1 MSLFRTIVITSAA
14 LVAAAASQ
22 PRFIAQESR
31 TVGPL
36 DQKLF
41 GDMRWRNI
49 GPLRAGRTK
58 SAAGHPSQ
66 PYTFYIG
73 VCNGGVWKTTDA
85 GRTWTPIFDSQ
96 PTGSIGSLV
105 VAPSDPNVL
114 YVGSGEGLGR
124 PDLSVGDGVYKSTDA
139 GKTWSHLGLRDG
151 QQIPN
156 IAVDPGNANRLFV
169 AVAGHPY
176 GPNEE
181 RGIFRS
187 TDGGQ
192 SFQKVLFKD
201 VNIGGNDVDIDP
213 SNPSIV
219 YATLWEERQG
229 PWENA
234 QWRGTGGGI
243 YKSTDG
249 GSTWKQL
256 TNGLPQNGAITQAN
270 LAIAPSNP
278 KRVYAAV
285 AVNAATSFYRSDDS
299 GETWTQVTQDNRP
312 VGRIGG
318 GDLAVPIVNPKDADT
333 IISASTVAYKS
344 TDGGKSWVP
353 FKGAPGGDDYQNG
366 WINPNDPNI
375 ILLVADQGA
384 VVSLNGGETWS
395 SWYNQSTAQLYHVN
409 TDNDFP
415 YRVCGGQ
422 QESGSACVSS
432 RGNDGQI
439 TFREWHP
446 VGVEEYG
453 YAVPDPRNPDVVYG
467 GKITRY
473 DRRTSQNQ
481 SISPVPGGRGGPAPP
496 PGSPAYRTVRT
507 LPVNFSPV
515 DERTLFFGNNYLW
528 KTIDGG
534 VTWKRLG
541 DDPTR
546 KTYEL
551 PATIGKYTD
560 PSLAIQRG
568 VIYSIAP
575 SYIDINRIWIGT
587 DDGVIKTTTDG
598 GVTWKDVTPPGLK
611 PWMKVFNMD
620 AGRFDVRTAYAA
632 VNTLRLDDMHPRL
645 WRTHDGGATWTE
657 IDSGLE
663 DGGPTSSIREDPKRK
678 GLLYAASERRVYV
691 SFDDGDHWQSLQ
703 LNMAPSSVRDIIVKD
718 DDLVAAT
725 HGRGFWILDDVT
737 PLREVDSSTAGQ
749 EAVLFKPQ
757 AAYRVRWNTNTDTPL
772 PPDEPGA
779 LNPPEGAIINYYLK
793 GSASGPVTLDVVQAD
808 GRVVR
813 HYSSADPVVRP
824 DPINGNLPLYW
835 FRPPMILSTEPGMH
849 RFTWDVHYQP
859 LAGGGGGRGGLPI
872 AAAPYNTVPAPT
884 APWVNPGTYT
894 VRLTVNGKTYSQPI
908 TVKQDPRVKTPAVAM
923 QRVYSLTKAAYT
935 GAVDA
940 QEAAQ
945 AAENLRDQIAKV
957 KPQATGAT
965 ATALDTFDKKIEA
978 AFNPATS
985 PVPARGAAGV
995 GSSTPLQPPAAQGP
1009 PSSGRGGRGGRG
1021 GAPGGFGGALNAPSA
1036 ALVAVM
1042 NSLQSADVQPTAL
1055 QVTAIETALANART
1069 VMTRWN
1075 VLKTT
1080 ELAELNAQLKAAGL
1094 ATIGKA
1100 P

>member
-1 MSLFRTIVITSAA
+1 LILPRTVLITSA
-14 LVAAAASQ
+14 LVLVTAASRLKPAAQ
-22 PRFIAQESR
+22 APGTPGGVDPR
-31 TVGPL
+31 
-36 DQKLF
+36 LF
-41 GDMRWRNI
+41 AEMRWRNI
-49 GPLRAGRTK
+49 GPYRAGRTK
-58 SAAGHPSQ
+58 SAAGHPST

-105 VAPSDPNVL
+105 VAPSDSNVL

-139 GKTWSHLGLRDG
+139 GKTWTHLGLRDG

-156 IAVDPGNANRLFV
+156 IAVDPANPDRLFV

-187 TDGGQ
+187 TDGGR

-201 VNIGGNDVDIDP
+201 PNIGGNDVDIDP
-213 SNPSIV
+213 ANPSIV

-256 TNGLPQNGAITQAN
+256 TSGLPQNGAITQAN
-270 LAIAPSNP
+270 LAIAPSDSQ
-278 KRVYAAV
+278 RVYAAV
-285 AVNAATSFYRSDDS
+285 AVNAATSFYRSDNA
-299 GETWTQVTQDNRP
+299 GETWTQITQDNRP

-318 GDLAVPIVNPKDADT
+318 GDLAVPIVNPKNPDEL
-333 IISASTVAYKS
+333 ISASTVAYKS
-344 TDGGKSWVP
+344 TDGGKSWAP

-375 ILLVADQGA
+375 ILLVSDQGA
-384 VVSLNGGETWS
+384 VVSLNGGESWS
-395 SWYNQSTAQLYHVN
+395 SWYNQPTAQLYHVN

-415 YRVCGGQ
+415 YRVCSGQ

-453 YAVPDPRNPDVVYG
+453 YAVPDPHNPDIVYG
-467 GKITRY
+467 GKISRY
-473 DRRTSQNQ
+473 DRRTTQVQN
-481 SISPVPGGRGGPAPP
+481 ISPVPGGRGAAPP
-496 PGSPAYRTVRT
+496 PGTPSYRTVRT
-507 LPVNFSPV
+507 LPVAFSPV
-515 DERTLFFGNNYLW
+515 DGRTLFFGNNFLW

-534 VTWKRLG
+534 VTWTRLG
-541 DDPTR
+541 GDPTR
-546 KTYEL
+546 QTYEL
-551 PATIGKYTD
+551 PATIGKYAEPALVT
-560 PSLAIQRG
+560 QRG

-575 SYIDINRIWIGT
+575 SYVDASRIWIGT
-587 DDGVIKTTTDG
+587 DDGIIKTSIDG
-598 GVTWKDVTPPGLK
+598 GNTWKDVTPPGLR

-620 AGRFDVRTAYAA
+620 AGRFDARTAYAA
-632 VNTLRLDDMHPRL
+632 VNTLRLDDMRPHL
-645 WRTHDGGATWTE
+645 WRTHDGGTTWEE
-657 IDSGLE
+657 INTGLE

-691 SFDDGDHWQSLQ
+691 SFDDGAHWQSLQ

-737 PLREVDSSTAGQ
+737 PLRQIDTATAGAD
-749 EAVLFKPQ
+749 AVLFKPQ

-772 PPDEPGA
+772 PPEEPGA
-779 LNPPEGAIINYYLK
+779 PNPPEGAIINYYLK
-793 GSASGPVTLDVVQAD
+793 SPASGPVILEVVDA
-808 GRVVR
+808 GGAVVR
-813 HYSSADPVVRP
+813 RYSSADPVVGP
-824 DPINGNLPLYW
+824 DPVGGTLPMYW
-835 FRPPMILSTEPGMH
+835 FRPPMVLSTDAGMH
-849 RFTWDVHYQP
+849 RFTWDLHYQP

-872 AAAPYNTVPAPT
+872 AAVAHNTAPAPT
-884 APWVNPGTYT
+884 SPWVSPGTYT
-894 VRLTVNGKTYSQPI
+894 VKLIVNGKTYAQPI
-908 TVKQDPRVKTPAVAM
+908 TVKQDPRVKTPSLVM
-923 QRVYSLTKAAYT
+923 QRVYALTRAAYAGAVEAQKALQEAQALRERIARANSQAASLTASLI
-935 GAVDA
+935 D
-940 QEAAQ
+940 
-945 AAENLRDQIAKV
+945 L
-957 KPQATGAT
+957 
-965 ATALDTFDKKIEA
+965 DKKVEA
-978 AFNPATS
+978 L
-985 PVPARGAAGV
+985 V
-995 GSSTPLQPPAAQGP
+995 GSVG
-1009 PSSGRGGRGGRG
+1009 GGRGGRG
-1021 GAPGGFGGALNAPSA
+1021 GGFAAFAASAPDTLNGASSA
-1036 ALVAVM
+1036 LSSAM
-1042 NSLQSADVQPTAL
+1042 NLLQGADVQPTAL
-1055 QVTAIETALANART
+1055 QVTTIETALRNGRAAT
-1069 VMTRWN
+1069 ARWN
-1075 VLKTT
+1075 VLKKT
-1080 ELAELNAQLKAAGL
+1080 APADLNR
-1094 ATIGKA
+1094 
-1100 P
+1100 

>member
-1 MSLFRTIVITSAA
+1 
-14 LVAAAASQ
+14 
-22 PRFIAQESR
+22 
-31 TVGPL
+31 
-36 DQKLF
+36 
-41 GDMRWRNI
+41 MRWRNI
-49 GPLRAGRTK
+49 GPYRAGRTK

-85 GRTWTPIFDSQ
+85 GRTWKPVFDSQ

-139 GKTWSHLGLRDG
+139 GKTWTHLGLRDG

-176 GPNEE
+176 GPNDE

-192 SFQKVLFKD
+192 SFQKVWFKD
-201 VNIGGNDVDIDP
+201 VNTGGNDVDIDP
-213 SNPSIV
+213 SNPNIV

-249 GSTWKQL
+249 GATWKAL
-256 TNGLPQNGAITQAN
+256 TNGLPQNGALTQAN
-270 LAIAPSNP
+270 LAIAPSNS
-278 KRVYAAV
+278 KRLYAAV

-312 VGRIGG
+312 TGRIGG
-318 GDLAVPIVNPKDADT
+318 GDLPVPIVNPKDADMV
-333 IISASTVAYKS
+333 ISASTVAYKS
-344 TDGGKSWVP
+344 IDGGTSWVP

-375 ILLVADQGA
+375 ILLVSDQGA
-384 VVSLNGGETWS
+384 VVSLNGGESWS
-395 SWYNQSTAQLYHVN
+395 SWYNQPTAQLYHVN

-422 QESGSACVSS
+422 QESGSACVST

-473 DRRTSQNQ
+473 DRRTTQTQN
-481 SISPVPGGRGGPAPP
+481 ISPVPGGRGGPTPP
-496 PGSPAYRTVRT
+496 PGTPAYRTVRT
-507 LPVNFSPV
+507 LPVVFSGV
-515 DERTLFFGNNYLW
+515 DQRTLFFGNNYLW

-534 VTWKRLG
+534 VTWTRLG

-551 PATIGKYTD
+551 PASIGKYTD
-560 PSLAIQRG
+560 PALSIQRG
-568 VIYSIAP
+568 VIYTIAP
-575 SYIDINRIWIGT
+575 SYLDINRIWIGT
-587 DDGVIKTTTDG
+587 DDGIIKTTTDG
-598 GVTWKDVTPPGLK
+598 GTTWKDVTPPALT

-620 AGRFDVRTAYAA
+620 AGRFDAQDAYAA
-632 VNTLRLDDMHPRL
+632 VNTLRLDDMRPHL
-645 WRTHDGGATWTE
+645 WRTHDGGASWTE
-657 IDSGLE
+657 INTGLE

-678 GLLYAASERRVYV
+678 GLLYAATERRVYV

-725 HGRGFWILDDVT
+725 HGRGFWILDNVT
-737 PLREVDSSTAGQ
+737 PLRQIDQATSA
-749 EAVLFKPQ
+749 ADALLFKPQ
-757 AAYRVRWNTNTDTPL
+757 TGYRVRWNTNTDTPL
-772 PPDEPGA
+772 PPDEANAP
-779 LNPPEGAIINYYLK
+779 NPPEGAIIDYYLK
-793 GSASGPVTLDVVQAD
+793 ATATGPVTLAISDSE
-808 GRVVR
+808 GRAVR
-813 HYSSADPVVRP
+813 QYSSADPIVRP
-824 DPINGNLPLYW
+824 DPVTGNLPLYW
-835 FRPPMILSTEPGMH
+835 FRPPMVLSTTAGMH
-849 RFTWDVHYQP
+849 RFTWDVHYQA
-859 LAGGGGGRGGLPI
+859 LGGAGGGRGGLPI
-872 AAAPYNTVPAPT
+872 AAVPYNTVPAPT
-884 APWVNPGTYT
+884 APWVSPGTYT
-894 VRLTVNGKTYSQPI
+894 VKLTVDGKSYTQPI
-908 TVKQDPRVKTPAVAM
+908 TVKQDPRVKTPAIVM
-923 QRVYSLTKAAYT
+923 ERVFSLTRSAYT
-935 GAVDA
+935 SAVDA
-940 QEAAQ
+940 QKAAADAQ
-945 AAENLRDQIAKV
+945 NLRDEIARRKSE
-957 KPQATGAT
+957 ATGAT
-965 ATALDTFDKKIEA
+965 ATALAEFDKKIA
-978 AFNPATS
+978 SATLNSPAM
-985 PVPARGAAGV
+985 
-995 GSSTPLQPPAAQGP
+995 
-1009 PSSGRGGRGGRG
+1009 
-1021 GAPGGFGGALNAPSA
+1021 ALI
-1036 ALVAVM
+1036 AVM

-1055 QVTAIETALANART
+1055 QVKTIESALTNARAAIS
-1069 VMTRWN
+1069 RWN
-1075 VLKTT
+1075 TLKTT
-1080 ELAELNAQLKAAGL
+1080 GLTTLNAQLRAAGL
-1094 ATIGKA
+1094 ATIGRA